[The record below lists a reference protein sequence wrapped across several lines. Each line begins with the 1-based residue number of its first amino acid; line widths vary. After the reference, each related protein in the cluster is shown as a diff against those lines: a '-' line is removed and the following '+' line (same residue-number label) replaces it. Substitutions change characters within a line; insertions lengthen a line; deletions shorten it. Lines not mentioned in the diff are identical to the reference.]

1 MFHPLFLFYFSN
13 NISLSYEKV
22 KTNLSYKK
30 RGQATFFINEIIFS
44 LMQLA
49 DLSNPS
55 SKIETATY
63 F

>member
-1 MFHPLFLFYFSN
+1 MKKSKQIYL
-13 NISLSYEKV
+13 I
-22 KTNLSYKK
+22 KK
-30 RGQATFFINEIIFS
+30 RGQAAFFINEIIFS